1 MFPVTGVVDMA
12 KQNLQGKRV
21 AILATDGVEEI
32 ELKEPRKALDAAGA
46 ETTLVSPKT
55 GTIKGW
61 QHDQWGGQIS
71 VDLALDDA
79 REDDFD
85 ALMLPGGVMN
95 PDHLRVN
102 RKAVEF
108 VQNFFAAGK
117 PVAAICHAPW
127 LLVEAGVVR
136 GKTLTSWPSL
146 KTDIQNAGGD
156 WVNREVVND
165 EGLVTSRRPEDI
177 PQFNA
182 KMIEEF
188 GEGIHQ
194 GQRDTAR
201 VARSAQRESEA
212 R

>member
-1 MFPVTGVVDMA
+1 MA
-12 KQNLQGKRV
+12 KQNLKGKRV
-21 AILATDGVEEI
+21 AILATDGVEEV
-32 ELKEPRKALDAAGA
+32 ELNEPRKALDAAGA
-46 ETTLVSPKT
+46 KTTLVSPKT

-61 QHDQWGGQIS
+61 QHDQWGGQIR

-79 REDDFD
+79 REEDFD

-102 RKAVEF
+102 QNAVEF
-108 VQNFFAAGK
+108 VRSFFSAGK

-127 LLVEAGVVR
+127 MLVEAGVVR

-165 EGLVTSRRPEDI
+165 EGLVTSRRPDDI

-201 VARSAQRESEA
+201 VARGISTEPEA